1 MENNIIIFNKSN
13 FFQQELFKSIY
24 LDRTHLIK
32 VHKQHIE
39 YIVSPYEDHFTF
51 NVNISRRSILHR
63 RIIQNILNQFIT
75 SSNLVEDVTRYV
87 LTFIGFDIN
96 DIYINC
102 KLKRSYMYSIKSS

>member
-1 MENNIIIFNKSN
+1 MDQTIIYRDSHFFNHD
-13 FFQQELFKSIY
+13 LFKSIY
-24 LDRTHLIK
+24 LDRTHLLKIY
-32 VHKQHIE
+32 KQHIE
-39 YIVSPYEDHFTF
+39 YIASPYDDHFTF
-51 NVNISRRSILHR
+51 NINISKRSILHR

-102 KLKRSYMYSIKSS
+102 KLKRSFIYSIKST